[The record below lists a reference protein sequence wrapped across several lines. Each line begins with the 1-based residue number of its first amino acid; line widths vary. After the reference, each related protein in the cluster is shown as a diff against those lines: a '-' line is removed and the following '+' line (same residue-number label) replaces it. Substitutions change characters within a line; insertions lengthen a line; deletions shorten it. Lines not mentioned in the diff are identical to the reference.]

1 MNSPEPEL
9 FETNAEK
16 PAYREPAYEALWE
29 EFRRRW
35 FLNMSMNFR
44 KGGCREKFFVTFAE
58 KPNLWRRIT
67 VSVNYENAPL
77 DSLEDQLNKLETQGD
92 KSFRIFRAIH
102 ESLSQIYYFDT
113 VTNLR
118 IETTAHDMQLHVHVR
133 EDTNEVVEFPSTSMF
148 RHISCPRLCE
158 ASLNFDSHLAGFV
171 YKVKSRDRFLI
182 KKEIPGPDAIEEFLY
197 EVNALDALRGS
208 DNVIRMEG
216 LVTDDRGERV
226 KGLLLSYAV
235 QGSLLDILWEHSKR
249 KPQIPWQRREKWAK
263 QIVHGLSEIHEA
275 GFVQGDFTL
284 SNIVIDHTDT
294 ARIIDINRRGCPIG
308 WEPPEFEELLSSG
321 QRLNMA
327 IGVKT
332 DLFQLG
338 MVLWSLAE
346 HTDEPE
352 NASRPLRDP
361 MDAPV
366 YFRDLIKT
374 CLSLRPQHRKSADIL
389 VERFPEDVG
398 ADPASFADESSQQIA
413 HLEATPSLEET
424 ELDACPRP
432 NKVYID
438 PQMAVTLDDC
448 KPNWRSEAPL
458 LKLNVPKPSAALA
471 PSANTSA
478 RRVREKDVEYLTSAN
493 RQSVP
498 TSTSY
503 NVGDHSELSL
513 CSPSRDRSSRPR
525 RPSSATSALLSG
537 NGGDDDYFEE
547 YDHEI
552 DDNNSDASSIRYA
565 IMKRKQR
572 LGAQESSL
580 ENPAPS
586 TSNTK
591 PRHRPV
597 RFADIPHPASHD
609 THAIRPLDRAYT
621 SEYGPAPDIDDPE
634 QMAEYE
640 AWLWE
645 KHHESQ
651 RRLQQRLLQQQQEDQ
666 TGEVQ
671 QHAKHLHHVDSGFDE
686 TMIEALECRDDDD
699 DAVEERSGRV
709 LSGSS
714 QSTEKGGS
722 EGLVE
727 KSPLA
732 SQKGIEVERKGGRL
746 RVR

>member
-1 MNSPEPEL
+1 
-9 FETNAEK
+9 
-16 PAYREPAYEALWE
+16 
-29 EFRRRW
+29 
-35 FLNMSMNFR
+35 MNFR
-44 KGGCREKFFVTFAE
+44 DRSCREKFFVTFAE

-67 VSVNYENAPL
+67 VSVDYSKAPPN
-77 DSLEDQLNKLETQGD
+77 SLEDQLNKLGTQSD

-102 ESLSQIYYFDT
+102 ESLPQIYYFDT

-133 EDTNEVVEFPSTSMF
+133 EDANETVEFPSTSMF

-226 KGLLLSYAV
+226 KGLLLSYAI

-249 KPQIPWQRREKWAK
+249 KPQIPWQRREKWAR

-308 WEPPEFEELLSSG
+308 WEPPEFEALLSSG

-346 HTDEPE
+346 HTDDPE
-352 NASRPLRDP
+352 MELRPLRDP
-361 MDAPV
+361 TNAPA

-374 CLSLRPQHRKSADIL
+374 CLSLRPQDRRGAYVL
-389 VERFPEDVG
+389 VDRFPENVG
-398 ADPASFADESSQQIA
+398 ADAASFADETSQSIA
-413 HLEATPSLEET
+413 DSYLEVNPSLEET

-432 NKVYID
+432 SKVYID

-448 KPNWRSEAPL
+448 KPNWRSEAPV
-458 LKLNVPKPSAALA
+458 LKLTAPAPSAALLA
-471 PSANTSA
+471 PSANISA
-478 RRVREKDVEYLTSAN
+478 PRVRDTDVEYLTSAN
-493 RQSVP
+493 RQSNL

-503 NVGDHSELSL
+503 HVGDHSELSL

-537 NGGDDDYFEE
+537 DGDDEDYEDYDE
-547 YDHEI
+547 YDEERDI
-552 DDNNSDASSIRYA
+552 DDDNSDASSIRYA

-572 LGAQESSL
+572 NGVQGSSSQDPL
-580 ENPAPS
+580 RSP
-586 TSNTK
+586 SNTK
-591 PRHRPV
+591 SRHQPV
-597 RFADIPHPASHD
+597 RFADIPASTSHD
-609 THAIRPLDRAYT
+609 PSAAQLPVYT
-621 SEYGPAPDIDDPE
+621 RKPEYGPVPDIDDPE
-634 QMAEYE
+634 QMAAYE

-645 KHHESQ
+645 QHHESQ
-651 RRLQQRLLQQQQEDQ
+651 RRMQQRLQQQQQQQQQQDQ
-666 TGEVQ
+666 EVESMQ
-671 QHAKHLHHVDSGFDE
+671 ESKHLQHVDSGFDE

-699 DAVEERSGRV
+699 DDVDDAVEQNSGRV

-722 EGLVE
+722 EGIGE
-727 KSPLA
+727 KSAL
-732 SQKGIEVERKGGRL
+732 SSRSGSEVQDGLERKGGRL